1 MRGGLGMRLK
11 TAGQR
16 LDILTVVLILIF
28 MALASRLGYL
38 QVVKGREYQRLAE
51 GNRTRRVNVAAPR
64 GDFYD
69 RNGVA
74 MVSNRP
80 AFVVSFLPG
89 NNPAPPDVI
98 KKTAAILGMD
108 AKEIEE
114 RIAKR
119 KSGFEPVR
127 LKIDVGQQIVA
138 SIEERRSEL
147 PGVVVEILPVRNYI
161 HQQLGVHVFGYVS
174 EITEDEL
181 AAMGELGYRGSDL
194 IGQSGLERKYERYI
208 RGLDGG
214 SQIEVDVA
222 GRMVQVL
229 SRKEP
234 VPGNNLVLT
243 IDYRLQKVAEQ
254 ALDEQLK
261 YLQQQGG
268 RRKAQAGAVVVLNPK
283 NGEVLAMVSRPAF
296 DPNHFI
302 GGISVKNWKAINENP
317 FFPMANRAIAG
328 EYPPGSTFKIVTG
341 TAALEMKK
349 VTPDERIFD
358 SGQHWLVPKGNAAGE
373 ALGWINFHQALSMS
387 DNVYFYELG
396 NRLGIDALERY
407 ARMFG
412 LGTYT
417 GIDLPGES
425 DGLVANRKYK
435 ELNYKED
442 WYLAETFDAAIG
454 QGFQLAT
461 PLQMAVLMSEIANGG
476 RRWRPHVVGKIL
488 SSRGELVQAAK
499 PEETGRIEISP
510 ETLKLVRDGLRGVSE
525 AGGTGAGVFA
535 NFPVPVAGKT
545 GTAEN
550 PHGDDHGWF
559 VAYGPFDDPRI
570 TVAVIIEQGGYGS
583 ISAGPIARKILET
596 AFNLKPSTVEP
607 MKKALP
613 GRAL

>member
-1 MRGGLGMRLK
+1 MRLK

-16 LDILTVVLILIF
+16 LDILTVLLVLIF
-28 MALASRLGYL
+28 VALVSRLTYL
-38 QVVKGREYQRLAE
+38 QVVKGPEYQRLAE
-51 GNRTRRVNVAAPR
+51 GNRTRQVNVVAPR
-64 GDFYD
+64 GDFFD
-69 RNGVA
+69 RNGVVLVA
-74 MVSNRP
+74 SRP
-80 AFVVSFLPG
+80 GFVVSIVPG
-89 NNPAPPDVI
+89 NKPVPSAVI
-98 KKTAAILGMD
+98 TQTAAILGMD
-108 AKEIEE
+108 AKEIVD
-114 RIAKR
+114 RLAR
-119 KSGFEPVR
+119 SKSAFEPVR
-127 LKIDVGQQIVA
+127 LKIDVGQHIVA
-138 SIEERRSEL
+138 AIEERRAEL
-147 PGVVVEILPVRNYI
+147 PGVVVEILPVRSYVHN
-161 HQQLGVHVFGYVS
+161 QMGVHVFGYVS
-174 EITEDEL
+174 EISETEL
-181 AAMGELGYRGSDL
+181 ASMGDQGYRAGDL
-194 IGQSGLERKYERYI
+194 IGQSGLERKYDSFI
-208 RGLDGG
+208 KGIDGG

-229 SRKEP
+229 AKKEP
-234 VPGNNLVLT
+234 IPGNNLVLT
-243 IDYRLQKVAEQ
+243 IDYRLQKVAEE
-254 ALDEQLK
+254 ALDEQLR

-268 RRKAQAGAVVVLNPK
+268 RRNAKAGAVVVLNPQ
-283 NGEVLAMVSRPAF
+283 NGEVLAMASRPAF
-296 DPNHFI
+296 DPNQFI
-302 GGISVKNWKAINENP
+302 GGISTQNWKAINENP
-317 FFPMANRAIAG
+317 FHPMDNRAIAG

-341 TAALEMKK
+341 TAALELKK
-349 VTPDERIFD
+349 VTANELIFD
-358 SGQHWLVPKGNAAGE
+358 SGQHWLVPKVNAAGE

-412 LGTYT
+412 LGSYT
-417 GIDLPGES
+417 GIDLPEES

-476 RRWRPHVVGKIL
+476 RRWRPHIVGKVL
-488 SSRGELVQAAK
+488 SSKGELVKAM
-499 PEETGRIEISP
+499 PVEEVGRIDISP

-559 VAYGPFDDPRI
+559 VAYGPFDDPRL

-583 ISAGPIARKILET
+583 SSAGPIARKILET
-596 AFNLKPSTVEP
+596 AFNLKPALVEAVRKP
-607 MKKALP
+607 IPGTAL
-613 GRAL
+613 

>member
-1 MRGGLGMRLK
+1 MRLK

-16 LDILTVVLILIF
+16 LEILTVVLVLIF
-28 MALASRLGYL
+28 VALVSRLAYL
-38 QVVKGREYQRLAE
+38 QVVRGPEYQRLAE
-51 GNRTRRVNVAAPR
+51 GNRTRQVNVVAPR
-64 GDFYD
+64 GDFFD
-69 RNGVA
+69 RNGVVLVA
-74 MVSNRP
+74 SRP
-80 AFVVSFLPG
+80 GFVVSIVPG
-89 NNPAPPDVI
+89 NKPVPSAVI
-98 KKTAAILGMD
+98 TQTAAILGMD
-108 AKEIEE
+108 AKEIVD
-114 RIAKR
+114 RLAR
-119 KSGFEPVR
+119 SKSAFEPVR
-127 LKIDVGQQIVA
+127 LKIDVGQHIVA
-138 SIEERRSEL
+138 AIEERRAEL
-147 PGVVVEILPVRNYI
+147 PGVVVEILPVRSYVHN
-161 HQQLGVHVFGYVS
+161 QMGVHVFGYVS
-174 EITEDEL
+174 EISETEL
-181 AAMGELGYRGSDL
+181 ASMGDQGYRAGDL
-194 IGQSGLERKYERYI
+194 IGQSGLERKYDSFI
-208 RGLDGG
+208 KGIDGG

-229 SRKEP
+229 AKKEP
-234 VPGNNLVLT
+234 IPGNNLVLT
-243 IDYRLQKVAEQ
+243 IDYRLQKVAEE
-254 ALDEQLK
+254 ALDEQLR

-268 RRKAQAGAVVVLNPK
+268 RRNAKAGAVVVLNPQ
-283 NGEVLAMVSRPAF
+283 NGEVLAMASRPAF
-296 DPNHFI
+296 DPNQFI
-302 GGISVKNWKAINENP
+302 GGISTQNWKAINENP
-317 FFPMANRAIAG
+317 FHPMDNRAIAG

-341 TAALEMKK
+341 TAALELKK
-349 VTPDERIFD
+349 VTANELIFD
-358 SGQHWLVPKGNAAGE
+358 SVQHWLVPKVNAAGE

-412 LGTYT
+412 LGSYT

-476 RRWRPHVVGKIL
+476 RRWRPHIVGKVL
-488 SSRGELVQAAK
+488 SSKGELVKAM
-499 PEETGRIEISP
+499 PVEEVGRIDISP

-559 VAYGPFDDPRI
+559 VAYGPFDDPRL

-583 ISAGPIARKILET
+583 SSAGPIARKILET
-596 AFNLKPSTVEP
+596 AFNLKPALVEAVRKP
-607 MKKALP
+607 IPGTAL
-613 GRAL
+613 

>member
-1 MRGGLGMRLK
+1 MRLK

-16 LDILTVVLILIF
+16 LDILTVLLVLIF
-28 MALASRLGYL
+28 VALVSRLTYL
-38 QVVKGREYQRLAE
+38 QVVKGPEYQRLAE
-51 GNRTRRVNVAAPR
+51 GNRTRQVNVVAPR
-64 GDFYD
+64 GDFFD
-69 RNGVA
+69 RNGVVLVA
-74 MVSNRP
+74 SRP
-80 AFVVSFLPG
+80 GFVVSIVPG
-89 NNPAPPDVI
+89 NKPVPSAVI
-98 KKTAAILGMD
+98 TQTAAILGMD
-108 AKEIEE
+108 AKEIVD
-114 RIAKR
+114 RLAR
-119 KSGFEPVR
+119 SKSAFEPVR
-127 LKIDVGQQIVA
+127 LKIDVGQHIVA
-138 SIEERRSEL
+138 AIEERRAEL
-147 PGVVVEILPVRNYI
+147 PGVVVEILPVRSYVHN
-161 HQQLGVHVFGYVS
+161 QMGVHVFGYVS
-174 EITEDEL
+174 EISETEL
-181 AAMGELGYRGSDL
+181 ASMGDQGYRAGDL
-194 IGQSGLERKYERYI
+194 IGQSGLERKYDSFI
-208 RGLDGG
+208 KGIDGG

-229 SRKEP
+229 AKKEP
-234 VPGNNLVLT
+234 IPGNNLVLT
-243 IDYRLQKVAEQ
+243 IDYRLQKVAEE
-254 ALDEQLK
+254 ALDEQLR

-268 RRKAQAGAVVVLNPK
+268 RRNAKAGAVVVLNPQ
-283 NGEVLAMVSRPAF
+283 NGEVLAMASRPAF
-296 DPNHFI
+296 DPNQFI
-302 GGISVKNWKAINENP
+302 GGISTQNWKAINENP
-317 FFPMANRAIAG
+317 FHPMDNRAIAG

-341 TAALEMKK
+341 TAALELKK
-349 VTPDERIFD
+349 VTANELIFD
-358 SGQHWLVPKGNAAGE
+358 SGQHWLVPKVNAAGE

-387 DNVYFYELG
+387 DNVYFYEMG

-412 LGTYT
+412 LGSYT

-476 RRWRPHVVGKIL
+476 RRWRPHIVGKVL
-488 SSRGELVQAAK
+488 SSKGELVKAM
-499 PEETGRIEISP
+499 PVEEVGRIDISP

-559 VAYGPFDDPRI
+559 VAYGPFDDPRL

-583 ISAGPIARKILET
+583 SSAGPIARKILET
-596 AFNLKPSTVEP
+596 AFNLKPALVEAVRKP
-607 MKKALP
+607 IPGTAL
-613 GRAL
+613 

>member
-1 MRGGLGMRLK
+1 MRLK

-16 LDILTVVLILIF
+16 LDILTVLLVLIF
-28 MALASRLGYL
+28 VALVSRLTYL
-38 QVVKGREYQRLAE
+38 QVVKGPEYQRLAE
-51 GNRTRRVNVAAPR
+51 GNRTRQVNVVAPR
-64 GDFYD
+64 GDFFD
-69 RNGVA
+69 RNGVVLVA
-74 MVSNRP
+74 SRP
-80 AFVVSFLPG
+80 GFVVSIVPG
-89 NNPAPPDVI
+89 NKPVPSAVI
-98 KKTAAILGMD
+98 TLTAAILGMD
-108 AKEIEE
+108 AKEIVD
-114 RIAKR
+114 RLAR
-119 KSGFEPVR
+119 SKSAFEPVR
-127 LKIDVGQQIVA
+127 LKIDVGQHIVA
-138 SIEERRSEL
+138 AIEERRAEL
-147 PGVVVEILPVRNYI
+147 PGVVVEILPVRSYVHN
-161 HQQLGVHVFGYVS
+161 QMGVHVFGYVS
-174 EITEDEL
+174 EISETEL
-181 AAMGELGYRGSDL
+181 ASMGDQGYRAGDL
-194 IGQSGLERKYERYI
+194 IGQSGLERKYDSFI
-208 RGLDGG
+208 KGIDGG

-229 SRKEP
+229 AKKEP
-234 VPGNNLVLT
+234 IPGNNLVLT
-243 IDYRLQKVAEQ
+243 IDYRLQKVAEE
-254 ALDEQLK
+254 ALDEQLR

-268 RRKAQAGAVVVLNPK
+268 RRNAKAGAVVVLNPQ
-283 NGEVLAMVSRPAF
+283 NGEVLAMASRPAF
-296 DPNHFI
+296 DPNQFI
-302 GGISVKNWKAINENP
+302 GGISTQNWKAINENP
-317 FFPMANRAIAG
+317 FHPMDNRAIAG

-341 TAALEMKK
+341 TAALELKK
-349 VTPDERIFD
+349 VTANELIFD
-358 SGQHWLVPKGNAAGE
+358 SGQHWLVPKVNAAGE

-412 LGTYT
+412 LGSYT

-476 RRWRPHVVGKIL
+476 RRWRPHIVGKVL
-488 SSRGELVQAAK
+488 SSKGELVKAM
-499 PEETGRIEISP
+499 PVEEVGRIDISP

-559 VAYGPFDDPRI
+559 VAYGPFDDPRL

-583 ISAGPIARKILET
+583 SSAGPIARKILET
-596 AFNLKPSTVEP
+596 AFNLKPALVEAVRKP
-607 MKKALP
+607 IPGTAL
-613 GRAL
+613 

>member
-1 MRGGLGMRLK
+1 MRLK

-16 LDILTVVLILIF
+16 LDILTVLLVLIF
-28 MALASRLGYL
+28 VALVSRLTYL
-38 QVVKGREYQRLAE
+38 QVVKGPEYQRLAE
-51 GNRTRRVNVAAPR
+51 GNRTRQVNVVAPR
-64 GDFYD
+64 GDFFD
-69 RNGVA
+69 RNGVVLVA
-74 MVSNRP
+74 SRP
-80 AFVVSFLPG
+80 GFVVSIVPG
-89 NNPAPPDVI
+89 NKPVPSAVI
-98 KKTAAILGMD
+98 TQTAAILGMD
-108 AKEIEE
+108 AKEIVD
-114 RIAKR
+114 RLAR
-119 KSGFEPVR
+119 SKSAFEPVR
-127 LKIDVGQQIVA
+127 LKIDVGQHIVA
-138 SIEERRSEL
+138 AIEERRAEL
-147 PGVVVEILPVRNYI
+147 PGVVVEILPVRSYVHN
-161 HQQLGVHVFGYVS
+161 QMGVHVFGYVS
-174 EITEDEL
+174 EISETEL
-181 AAMGELGYRGSDL
+181 ASMGDRGYRAGDL
-194 IGQSGLERKYERYI
+194 IGQSGLERKYDSFI
-208 RGLDGG
+208 KGIDGG

-229 SRKEP
+229 AKKEP

-243 IDYRLQKVAEQ
+243 IDYRLQKVAEE
-254 ALDEQLK
+254 ALDEQLR

-268 RRKAQAGAVVVLNPK
+268 RRNAKAGAVVVLNPK
-283 NGEVLAMVSRPAF
+283 NGEVLAMASRPAF
-296 DPNHFI
+296 DPNQFI
-302 GGISVKNWKAINENP
+302 GGISTQNWKAINENP
-317 FFPMANRAIAG
+317 FHPMDNRAIAG

-341 TAALEMKK
+341 TAALELKK
-349 VTPDERIFD
+349 VTANELIFD
-358 SGQHWLVPKGNAAGE
+358 SGQHWLVPKVNAAGE

-412 LGTYT
+412 LGSYT

-461 PLQMAVLMSEIANGG
+461 PLQIAVLMSEIANGG
-476 RRWRPHVVGKIL
+476 RRWRPHIVGKVL
-488 SSRGELVQAAK
+488 SSKGELVKAM
-499 PEETGRIEISP
+499 PVEEVGRIDISP

-559 VAYGPFDDPRI
+559 VAYGPFDDPRL

-583 ISAGPIARKILET
+583 SSAGPVARKILET
-596 AFNLKPSTVEP
+596 AFNLKPALVEAVRKP
-607 MKKALP
+607 IPGTAL
-613 GRAL
+613 

>member
-1 MRGGLGMRLK
+1 MRLK

-16 LDILTVVLILIF
+16 LDILTVLLVLIF
-28 MALASRLGYL
+28 VALVSRLTYL
-38 QVVKGREYQRLAE
+38 QVVKGPEYQRLAE
-51 GNRTRRVNVAAPR
+51 GNRTRQVNVVAPR
-64 GDFYD
+64 GDFFD
-69 RNGVA
+69 RNGVVLVA
-74 MVSNRP
+74 SRP
-80 AFVVSFLPG
+80 GFVVSIVPG
-89 NNPAPPDVI
+89 NKPVPSAVI
-98 KKTAAILGMD
+98 TQTAAILGMD
-108 AKEIEE
+108 AKEIVD
-114 RIAKR
+114 RLAR
-119 KSGFEPVR
+119 SKSAFEPVR
-127 LKIDVGQQIVA
+127 LKIDVGQHIVA
-138 SIEERRSEL
+138 AIEERRAEL
-147 PGVVVEILPVRNYI
+147 PGVVVEILPVRSYVHN
-161 HQQLGVHVFGYVS
+161 QMGVHVFGYVS
-174 EITEDEL
+174 EISETEL
-181 AAMGELGYRGSDL
+181 ASMGDRGYRAGDL
-194 IGQSGLERKYERYI
+194 IGQSGLERKYDSFI
-208 RGLDGG
+208 KGIDGG

-229 SRKEP
+229 AKKEP
-234 VPGNNLVLT
+234 IPGNNLVLT
-243 IDYRLQKVAEQ
+243 IDYRLQKVAEE
-254 ALDEQLK
+254 ALDEQLR

-268 RRKAQAGAVVVLNPK
+268 RRNAKAGAVVVLNPQ
-283 NGEVLAMVSRPAF
+283 NGEVLAMASRPAF
-296 DPNHFI
+296 DPNQFI
-302 GGISVKNWKAINENP
+302 GGISTQNWKAINENP
-317 FFPMANRAIAG
+317 FHPMDNRAIAG

-341 TAALEMKK
+341 TAALELKK
-349 VTPDERIFD
+349 VTANELIFD
-358 SGQHWLVPKGNAAGE
+358 SGQHWLVPKVNAAGE

-412 LGTYT
+412 LGSYT

-476 RRWRPHVVGKIL
+476 RRWRPHIVGKVL
-488 SSRGELVQAAK
+488 SSKGELVKAM
-499 PEETGRIEISP
+499 PVEEVGRIDISP

-559 VAYGPFDDPRI
+559 VAYGPFDDPRL

-583 ISAGPIARKILET
+583 SSAGPIARKILET
-596 AFNLKPSTVEP
+596 AFNLKPALVEAVRKP
-607 MKKALP
+607 IPGTAL
-613 GRAL
+613 

>member
-1 MRGGLGMRLK
+1 MRLK

-16 LDILTVVLILIF
+16 LDILTVLLVLIF
-28 MALASRLGYL
+28 VALVSRLTYL
-38 QVVKGREYQRLAE
+38 QVVKGPEYQRLAE
-51 GNRTRRVNVAAPR
+51 GNRTRQVNVVAPR
-64 GDFYD
+64 GDFFD
-69 RNGVA
+69 RNGVVLVA
-74 MVSNRP
+74 SRP
-80 AFVVSFLPG
+80 GFVVSIVPG
-89 NNPAPPDVI
+89 NKPVPSAVI
-98 KKTAAILGMD
+98 TQTAAILGMD
-108 AKEIEE
+108 AKEIVD
-114 RIAKR
+114 RLAR
-119 KSGFEPVR
+119 SKSAFEPVR
-127 LKIDVGQQIVA
+127 LKIDVGQHIVA
-138 SIEERRSEL
+138 AIEERRAEL
-147 PGVVVEILPVRNYI
+147 PGVVVEILPVRSYVHN
-161 HQQLGVHVFGYVS
+161 QMGVHVFGYVS
-174 EITEDEL
+174 EISETEL
-181 AAMGELGYRGSDL
+181 ASMGDQGYRAGDL
-194 IGQSGLERKYERYI
+194 IGQSGLERKYDSFI
-208 RGLDGG
+208 KGIDGG

-229 SRKEP
+229 AKKEP

-243 IDYRLQKVAEQ
+243 IDYRLQKVAEE
-254 ALDEQLK
+254 ALDEQLR

-268 RRKAQAGAVVVLNPK
+268 RRNAKAGAVVVLNPQ
-283 NGEVLAMVSRPAF
+283 NGEVLAMASRPAF
-296 DPNHFI
+296 DPNQFI
-302 GGISVKNWKAINENP
+302 GGISTQNWKAINENP
-317 FFPMANRAIAG
+317 FHPMDNRAIAG

-341 TAALEMKK
+341 TAALELKK
-349 VTPDERIFD
+349 VTANELIFD
-358 SGQHWLVPKGNAAGE
+358 SGQHWLIPKVNAAGE

-412 LGTYT
+412 LGSYT

-476 RRWRPHVVGKIL
+476 RRWRPHIVGKVL
-488 SSRGELVQAAK
+488 SSKGELVKAM
-499 PEETGRIEISP
+499 PVEEVGRIDISP

-559 VAYGPFDDPRI
+559 VAYGPFDDPRL

-583 ISAGPIARKILET
+583 SSAGPIARKILET
-596 AFNLKPSTVEP
+596 AFNLKPALVEAVRKP
-607 MKKALP
+607 IPGTAL
-613 GRAL
+613 

>member
-1 MRGGLGMRLK
+1 MRLK

-16 LDILTVVLILIF
+16 LDILTVLLVLIF
-28 MALASRLGYL
+28 VALVSRLTYL
-38 QVVKGREYQRLAE
+38 QVVKGPEYQRLAE
-51 GNRTRRVNVAAPR
+51 GNRTRQVNVVAPR
-64 GDFYD
+64 GDFFD
-69 RNGVA
+69 RNGVVLVA
-74 MVSNRP
+74 SRP
-80 AFVVSFLPG
+80 GFVVSIVPG
-89 NNPAPPDVI
+89 NKPVPSAVI
-98 KKTAAILGMD
+98 TQTAAILGMD
-108 AKEIEE
+108 AKEIVD
-114 RIAKR
+114 RLAR
-119 KSGFEPVR
+119 SKSAFEPVR
-127 LKIDVGQQIVA
+127 LKIDVGQHIVA
-138 SIEERRSEL
+138 AIEERRAEL
-147 PGVVVEILPVRNYI
+147 PGVVVEILPVRSYVHN
-161 HQQLGVHVFGYVS
+161 QMGVHVFGYVS
-174 EITEDEL
+174 EISETEL
-181 AAMGELGYRGSDL
+181 ASMGDQGYRAGDL
-194 IGQSGLERKYERYI
+194 IGQSGLERKYDSFI
-208 RGLDGG
+208 KGIDGG

-229 SRKEP
+229 AKKEP
-234 VPGNNLVLT
+234 IPGNNLVLT
-243 IDYRLQKVAEQ
+243 IDYRLQKVAEE
-254 ALDEQLK
+254 ALDEQLR

-268 RRKAQAGAVVVLNPK
+268 RRNAKAGAVVVLNPQ
-283 NGEVLAMVSRPAF
+283 NGEVLAMASRPAF
-296 DPNHFI
+296 DPNQFI
-302 GGISVKNWKAINENP
+302 GGISTQNWKAINENP
-317 FFPMANRAIAG
+317 FHPMDNRAIAG

-341 TAALEMKK
+341 TAALELKK
-349 VTPDERIFD
+349 VTANELIFD
-358 SGQHWLVPKGNAAGE
+358 SGQHWLVPKVNAAGE

-412 LGTYT
+412 LGSYT

-476 RRWRPHVVGKIL
+476 HRWRPHVVGKIL
-488 SSRGELVQAAK
+488 SSKGELVQTA
-499 PEETGRIEISP
+499 PVEETGRIDISP

-559 VAYGPFDDPRI
+559 VAYGPFDDPRL

-583 ISAGPIARKILET
+583 TSAGPIARKILET
-596 AFNLKPSTVEP
+596 AFNLKPAAVEAVRKP
-607 MKKALP
+607 MP
-613 GRAL
+613 GAAR

>member
-1 MRGGLGMRLK
+1 MRLK

-16 LDILTVVLILIF
+16 LDILTVLLVLIF
-28 MALASRLGYL
+28 VALVSRLTYL
-38 QVVKGREYQRLAE
+38 QVVKGPEYQRLAE
-51 GNRTRRVNVAAPR
+51 GNRTRQVNVVAPR
-64 GDFYD
+64 GDFFD
-69 RNGVA
+69 RNGVVLVA
-74 MVSNRP
+74 SRP
-80 AFVVSFLPG
+80 GFVVSIVPG
-89 NNPAPPDVI
+89 NKPVPSAVI
-98 KKTAAILGMD
+98 TQTAAILGMD
-108 AKEIEE
+108 AKEIVD
-114 RIAKR
+114 RLAR
-119 KSGFEPVR
+119 SKSAFEPVR
-127 LKIDVGQQIVA
+127 LKIDVGQHIVA
-138 SIEERRSEL
+138 AIEERRAEL
-147 PGVVVEILPVRNYI
+147 PGVVVEILPVRSYVHN
-161 HQQLGVHVFGYVS
+161 QMGVHVFGYVS
-174 EITEDEL
+174 EISETEL
-181 AAMGELGYRGSDL
+181 ASMGDQGYRAGDL
-194 IGQSGLERKYERYI
+194 IGQSGLERKYDSFI
-208 RGLDGG
+208 KGIDGG

-229 SRKEP
+229 AKKEP
-234 VPGNNLVLT
+234 IPGNNLVLT
-243 IDYRLQKVAEQ
+243 IDYRLQKVAEE
-254 ALDEQLK
+254 ALDEQLR

-268 RRKAQAGAVVVLNPK
+268 RRNAKAGAVVVLNPQ
-283 NGEVLAMVSRPAF
+283 NGEVLAMASRPAF
-296 DPNHFI
+296 DPNQFI
-302 GGISVKNWKAINENP
+302 GGISTQNWKAINENP
-317 FFPMANRAIAG
+317 FHPMDNRAIAG

-341 TAALEMKK
+341 TAALELKK
-349 VTPDERIFD
+349 VTANELIFD
-358 SGQHWLVPKGNAAGE
+358 SGQHWLVPKVNAAGE

-412 LGTYT
+412 LGSYT

-461 PLQMAVLMSEIANGG
+461 PLQIAVLMSEIANGG
-476 RRWRPHVVGKIL
+476 RRWRPHIVGKVL
-488 SSRGELVQAAK
+488 SSKGELVKAM
-499 PEETGRIEISP
+499 PVEEVGRIDISP

-559 VAYGPFDDPRI
+559 VAYGPFDDPRL

-583 ISAGPIARKILET
+583 SSAGPVARKILET
-596 AFNLKPSTVEP
+596 AFNLKPALVEAVRKP
-607 MKKALP
+607 IPGTAL
-613 GRAL
+613 

>member
-1 MRGGLGMRLK
+1 MRLK

-16 LDILTVVLILIF
+16 LDILTVLLVLIF
-28 MALASRLGYL
+28 VALVSRLTYL
-38 QVVKGREYQRLAE
+38 QVVKGPEYQRLAE
-51 GNRTRRVNVAAPR
+51 GNRTRQVNVVAPR
-64 GDFYD
+64 GDFFD
-69 RNGVA
+69 RNGVVLVA
-74 MVSNRP
+74 SRP
-80 AFVVSFLPG
+80 GFVVSIVPG
-89 NNPAPPDVI
+89 NKPVPSAVI
-98 KKTAAILGMD
+98 TQTAAILGMD
-108 AKEIEE
+108 AKEIVD
-114 RIAKR
+114 RLAR
-119 KSGFEPVR
+119 SKSAFEPVR
-127 LKIDVGQQIVA
+127 LKIDVGQHIVA
-138 SIEERRSEL
+138 AIEERRAEL
-147 PGVVVEILPVRNYI
+147 PGVVVEILPVRSYVHN
-161 HQQLGVHVFGYVS
+161 QMGVHVFGYVS
-174 EITEDEL
+174 EISETEL
-181 AAMGELGYRGSDL
+181 ASMGDQGYRAGDL
-194 IGQSGLERKYERYI
+194 IGQSGLERKYDSFI
-208 RGLDGG
+208 KGIDGG

-229 SRKEP
+229 AKKEP

-243 IDYRLQKVAEQ
+243 IDYRLQKVAEE
-254 ALDEQLK
+254 ALDEQLR

-268 RRKAQAGAVVVLNPK
+268 RRNAKAGAVVVLNPK
-283 NGEVLAMVSRPAF
+283 NGEVLAMASRPAF
-296 DPNHFI
+296 DPNQFI
-302 GGISVKNWKAINENP
+302 GGISTQNWKAINENP
-317 FFPMANRAIAG
+317 FHPMDNRAIAG

-341 TAALEMKK
+341 TAALELKK
-349 VTPDERIFD
+349 VTANELIFD
-358 SGQHWLVPKGNAAGE
+358 SGQHWLIPKVNAAGE

-412 LGTYT
+412 LGSYT

-461 PLQMAVLMSEIANGG
+461 PLQIAVLMSEIANGG
-476 RRWRPHVVGKIL
+476 RRWRPHIVGKVL
-488 SSRGELVQAAK
+488 SSKGELVKAM
-499 PEETGRIEISP
+499 PVEEVGRIDISP

-559 VAYGPFDDPRI
+559 VAYGPFDDPRL

-583 ISAGPIARKILET
+583 SSAGPVARKILET
-596 AFNLKPSTVEP
+596 AFNLKPALVEAVRKP
-607 MKKALP
+607 IPGTAL
-613 GRAL
+613 

>member
-1 MRGGLGMRLK
+1 MRLK

-16 LDILTVVLILIF
+16 LDILTVLLVLIF
-28 MALASRLGYL
+28 VALVSRLTYL
-38 QVVKGREYQRLAE
+38 QVVKGPEYQRLAE
-51 GNRTRRVNVAAPR
+51 GNRTRQVNVVAPR
-64 GDFYD
+64 GDFFD
-69 RNGVA
+69 RNGVVLVA
-74 MVSNRP
+74 SRP
-80 AFVVSFLPG
+80 GFVVSIVPG
-89 NNPAPPDVI
+89 NKPVPSAVI
-98 KKTAAILGMD
+98 TQTAAILGMD
-108 AKEIEE
+108 AKEIVD
-114 RIAKR
+114 RLAR
-119 KSGFEPVR
+119 SKSAFEPVR
-127 LKIDVGQQIVA
+127 LKIDVGQHIVA
-138 SIEERRSEL
+138 AIEERRAEL
-147 PGVVVEILPVRNYI
+147 PGVVVEILPVRSYVHN
-161 HQQLGVHVFGYVS
+161 QMGVHVFGYVS
-174 EITEDEL
+174 EISETEL
-181 AAMGELGYRGSDL
+181 ASMGDQGYRAGDL
-194 IGQSGLERKYERYI
+194 IGQSGLERKYDSFI
-208 RGLDGG
+208 KGIDGG

-229 SRKEP
+229 AKKEP

-243 IDYRLQKVAEQ
+243 IDYRLQKVAEE
-254 ALDEQLK
+254 ALDEQLR

-268 RRKAQAGAVVVLNPK
+268 RRNAKAGAVVVLNPQ
-283 NGEVLAMVSRPAF
+283 NGEVLAMASRPAF
-296 DPNHFI
+296 DPNQFI
-302 GGISVKNWKAINENP
+302 GGISTQNWKAINENP
-317 FFPMANRAIAG
+317 FHPMDNRAIAG

-341 TAALEMKK
+341 TAALELKK
-349 VTPDERIFD
+349 VTANELIFD
-358 SGQHWLVPKGNAAGE
+358 SGQHWLVPKVNAAGE

-412 LGTYT
+412 LGSYT

-476 RRWRPHVVGKIL
+476 RRWRPHIVGKVL
-488 SSRGELVQAAK
+488 SSKGELVKAM
-499 PEETGRIEISP
+499 PVEEVGRIDISP

-559 VAYGPFDDPRI
+559 VAYGPFDDPRL

-583 ISAGPIARKILET
+583 SSAGPIARKILET
-596 AFNLKPSTVEP
+596 AFNLKPALVEAVRKP
-607 MKKALP
+607 IPGTAL
-613 GRAL
+613 

>member
-1 MRGGLGMRLK
+1 MRLK

-16 LDILTVVLILIF
+16 LDILAVVLVLIF
-28 MALASRLGYL
+28 VALVSRLAYL
-38 QVVKGREYQRLAE
+38 QVVRGPEYQRLAE
-51 GNRTRRVNVAAPR
+51 GNRTRQVNVVAPR
-64 GDFYD
+64 GDFFD
-69 RNGVA
+69 RNGVV
-74 MVSNRP
+74 MVTSRP
-80 AFVVSFLPG
+80 GFVVSIVPG
-89 NNPAPPDVI
+89 NKPVSPAVI
-98 KKTAAILGMD
+98 TQTAAILGLD
-108 AKEIEE
+108 PQEI
-114 RIAKR
+114 IDKLS
-119 KSGFEPVR
+119 KSKTGFEPVR
-127 LKIDVGQQIVA
+127 LKIDVGQNIVA
-138 SIEERRSEL
+138 AIEERRSEL
-147 PGVVVEILPVRNYI
+147 PGVVVEILPVRNYV
-161 HQQLGVHVFGYVS
+161 HNQMGVHVFGYVS
-174 EITEDEL
+174 EISEPEL
-181 AAMGELGYRGSDL
+181 ATMGDKGYRAGDL
-194 IGQSGLERKYERYI
+194 IGQSGLENKYDPFI
-208 RGLDGG
+208 KGIDGG
-214 SQIEVDVA
+214 SLIEVDVA

-229 SRKEP
+229 SKKEP
-234 VPGNNLVLT
+234 IPGNNIVLT
-243 IDYRLQKVAEQ
+243 IDYRLQKAAEE

-261 YLQQQGG
+261 FLQQQGG
-268 RRKAQAGAVVVLNPK
+268 RRNAKAGAVVVLNPK

-296 DPNHFI
+296 DPNQFI
-302 GGISVKNWKAINENP
+302 GGISTKNWKAINDNP
-317 FFPMANRAIAG
+317 FHPMDNRAIAG

-341 TAALEMKK
+341 SAALELKK
-349 VTPDERIFD
+349 VTANEQIFD

-387 DNVYFYELG
+387 DNVYFYEMG
-396 NRLGIDALERY
+396 NRLGIDALEKY

-412 LGTYT
+412 LGSYT

-461 PLQMAVLMSEIANGG
+461 PLQMAVLMSEVANGG
-476 RRWRPHVVGKIL
+476 HRWRPHVVGKIL
-488 SSRGELVQAAK
+488 SSKGELLKQA
-499 PEETGRIEISP
+499 PIEETGHIDISP

-583 ISAGPIARKILET
+583 TSAGPIARKILET
-596 AFNLKPSTVEP
+596 AFNLKPAAVEATRRLTP
-607 MKKALP
+607 GTAL
-613 GRAL
+613 